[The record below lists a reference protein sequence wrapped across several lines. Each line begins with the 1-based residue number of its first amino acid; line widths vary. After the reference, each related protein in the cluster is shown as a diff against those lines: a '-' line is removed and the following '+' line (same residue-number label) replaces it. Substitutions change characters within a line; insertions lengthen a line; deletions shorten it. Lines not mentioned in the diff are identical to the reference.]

1 MAKANHERTSMTSVS
16 KICVESAILYKINYK
31 KYNIEVSHI
40 VKIVLLRIE
49 KYSFAKSIVLTIL
62 VSIIS
67 FFMFS
72 TTILSPLGDLYAL
85 ADDTYLLMLEF
96 VDSKELSS
104 KKEKVQKLSARIVH
118 DGINPI
124 LTQTKIELDE
134 YFAGKRKNFSLPLS
148 PSGTDFQERAWK
160 ALEQIPYGETRSYLE
175 EATMIGNPKA
185 VRAIGGANHHNPI
198 VIVIPCH
205 RVIGKSGKLI

>member
-1 MAKANHERTSMTSVS
+1 MQLS
-16 KICVESAILYKINYK
+16 SAFIN
-31 KYNIEVSHI
+31 
-40 VKIVLLRIE
+40 
-49 KYSFAKSIVLTIL
+49 
-62 VSIIS
+62 
-67 FFMFS
+67 
-72 TTILSPLGDLYAL
+72 SPLGDLYAL
-85 ADDTYLLMLEF
+85 ADDTHLLMLEF

-198 VIVIPCH
+198 VIIIPCH